1 MSQLIHAQG
10 LAKSFGARPLFEEV
24 ALTVSEGD
32 RVGLIGPNGSGKSTL
47 LKILAGCETSDGG
60 MLTLRKGLGIGY
72 VAQNDV
78 FPALATPLSVVSDA
92 LRGEGDIAPEHDH
105 EAPERETRAELALAK
120 VGFPRFDQQVS
131 DLSGGWRKR
140 LAIARELARDPA
152 LLLLDE
158 PTNHLDL
165 EGILWLEDLLDES
178 PMGVVVVT
186 HDRYFLEE
194 SATRIVELSRAYPQG
209 TFAVDGSYSDF
220 LERRADFLA
229 AQAHQEQALASQVRT
244 DIAWLRRG
252 AKARR
257 TKAKGRIYESGQR
270 MEELAKIKDR
280 NAPQR
285 AAAIDF
291 AATGRR
297 TRNLMVAKGIA
308 KKMDDRALFSDLDI
322 TLGPGMRLGLV
333 GPNGSGKT
341 TLIKVLTGELAPDAG
356 ILKTA
361 DNLRVA
367 TFTQRRDELD
377 RSQELREALC
387 PTGDTFFFRER
398 AIHVK
403 TWASKFLFRSDQ
415 LNVPVGDLSGGEQ
428 ARILI
433 ANLMRQPADI
443 LVLDEPTNDLDIG
456 SLEVLEQSLA
466 EFPGAVLLVTHDR
479 YMLDRLSTDVLGLD
493 GRGGHRMVGSYAQWI
508 AAQDAQRQADDAAR
522 ASATRKPVAVP
533 SAATSTGRPKKL
545 SFNEQREWD
554 QIESRIQGAEARVN
568 ELEKQMNEPALLAD
582 HEKLRV
588 HCVQLEEPMPWSRRS
603 TNAGVNWKP
612 GRSSYRRRPRKS
624 TPKIQ

>member
-10 LAKSFGARPLFEEV
+10 LAKSFGSRPLFEEV
-24 ALTVSEGD
+24 ALTVSAGD
-32 RVGLIGPNGSGKSTL
+32 RLGLIGPNGAGKSTL
-47 LKILAGCETSDGG
+47 LKILAGRETPDAGT
-60 MLTLRKGLGIGY
+60 LTCRKGLGIGY
-72 VAQNDV
+72 VAQTDV
-78 FPALATPLSVVSDA
+78 FPTQATPLSVVSDA
-92 LRGEGDIAPEHDH
+92 LRGDDTAPPAHDH
-105 EAPERETRAELALAK
+105 EAPQRETRAALALAK
-120 VGFPRFDQQVS
+120 VGFTSFDQHVHE
-131 DLSGGWRKR
+131 LSGGWRKR
-140 LAIARELARDPA
+140 LAIARELARDPD

-194 SATRIVELSRAYPQG
+194 SASRIVELSRAYPQG
-209 TFAVDGSYSDF
+209 TFAVTGGYSDF

-229 AQAHQEQALASQVRT
+229 AQAHQEQALAGQVRA

-257 TKAKGRIYESGQR
+257 TKAKGRIHQSAQR
-270 MEELAKIKDR
+270 MEELATLKSR
-280 NAPQR
+280 NAPLR

-297 TRNLMVAKGIA
+297 TRNLLVAKGIA
-308 KKMDDRALFSDLDI
+308 KTLGTHTLFSHLDL

-341 TLIKVLTGELAPDAG
+341 TLLKVLTGELTPDAG
-356 ILKTA
+356 TLKPA

-367 TFTQRRDELD
+367 TFTQRRAELD

-387 PTGDTFFFRER
+387 PTGDTFFYRDR
-398 AIHVK
+398 SIHVK
-403 TWASKFLFRSDQ
+403 TWAHKFLFRPEQ

-433 ANLMRQPADI
+433 ANLMRQPADL
-443 LVLDEPTNDLDIG
+443 LVLDEPTNDLDIA

-493 GRGGHRMVGSYAQWI
+493 GRGGHRLVATYAQWV
-508 AAQDAQRQADDAAR
+508 AAQTLQRQADEAAR
-522 ASATRKPVAVP
+522 AAAATARKP
-533 SAATSTGRPKKL
+533 AATPPAPPAARPRKL
-545 SFNEQREWD
+545 SFSEQREWD
-554 QIESRIQGAEARVN
+554 QMEPKVQAAEARVAQ
-568 ELEKQMNEPALLAD
+568 LEAQMNQPALLAD
-582 HEKLRV
+582 HEKLRL
-588 HCVQLEEPMPWSRRS
+588 HCLQLEEAHAQVAALYERWTQLEARQ
-603 TNAGVNWKP
+603 K
-612 GRSSYRRRPRKS
+612 
-624 TPKIQ
+624 